1 MVVRLLVRASVLI
14 AIAVVLEGAIFFYTG
29 NREAWRRSYLAAWRV
44 KHEHLV
50 GPGENRLIVAGG
62 SNVAFGIDSSELQS
76 ATRRET
82 INMGLHA
89 GLGLLS
95 MLNEIE
101 AGVRS
106 GDTVILIPEYEHFY
120 GDTMNGQVE
129 AAYLVRYEPS
139 ALRYFSSWRQL
150 RPLVLNAHIITR
162 ATTFDLLDKMK
173 MRTHTGE
180 AGPVSTVY
188 RPVSTVYRKAAF
200 DAHGDMVAHLS
211 EAPEPER
218 VAATNDRITGAFNQE
233 AIAAITRC
241 ASTGTA
247 RGGEFVL
254 IYPPVSAT
262 YWTVNADLISEVAAR
277 LAADWVRTTP
287 ADWIFDDR
295 MFYDTA
301 YHLNREGRELRTRK
315 LLNVLQDGL
324 KLADTDRRSPR
335 PAASSFLPGRNAPT
349 AERFLACRDAV
360 LCQHSQTIGTIRT
373 YVELATSG

>member
-14 AIAVVLEGAIFFYTG
+14 AIVVILEGAIFFYTG
-29 NREAWRRSYLAAWRV
+29 NREAWRHSYLAAWRV

-62 SNVAFGIDSSELQS
+62 SNVAFGIDFSELQS

-106 GDTVILIPEYEHFY
+106 GDTAILIPEYEHFY
-120 GDTMNGQVE
+120 GDLMNGQVD

-139 ALRYFSSWRQL
+139 ALRYFLSWRQL

-162 ATTFDLLDKMK
+162 ATTFDLLDRVKMK
-173 MRTHTGE
+173 MRAQTGE

-188 RPVSTVYRKAAF
+188 RKDGF
-200 DAHGDMVAHLS
+200 DAHGDIVAHLS
-211 EAPEPER
+211 QAPKPER
-218 VAATNDRITGAFNQE
+218 VAATDDRITGAFNEE
-233 AIAAITRC
+233 AIAEITRC
-241 ASTGTA
+241 ASTVMA

-262 YWTVNADLISEVAAR
+262 YWTVNADLISRVAAR
-277 LAADWVRTTP
+277 VAADWVRTTP
-287 ADWIFDDR
+287 ADWIFADR
-295 MFYDTA
+295 LFYDTA
-301 YHLNREGRELRTRK
+301 YHLNREGRELWTRK
-315 LLNVLQDGL
+315 LLNVLQDGM
-324 KLADTDRRSPR
+324 KPADTDRRSPR
-335 PAASSFLPGRNAPT
+335 RVIVSSR
-349 AERFLACRDAV
+349 
-360 LCQHSQTIGTIRT
+360 
-373 YVELATSG
+373 